1 MSVNPA
7 AGQPKKPDAPRRVRH
22 GIKFRRKNGLEELP
36 WTARTFVQS
45 VQEKASLGAQVL
57 GMEYALSGQAAS
69 FSVDTGA
76 VEALVQGRA
85 FKPYTVRISLK
96 HLTPEQWAEVVQL
109 MAKEAV
115 FAAKLLVGEMPI
127 DIEEVFEERE
137 VQLLPRGWK
146 DLKVECD
153 CGEKNP
159 CKHIVAVTY
168 LLVERIEVDPL
179 VLFALRGLP
188 GTKLLERLQE
198 ARNVHSAGVS
208 QSHQSAQLPS
218 QKAKLPPLESCL
230 NDYWRPGRK
239 LAEFEALPA
248 QEHIPHAVLRRLGAS
263 PLGGKFPL
271 VGLLAS
277 VQDSLRAKV
286 IELRQRIED
295 GTP

>member
-1 MSVNPA
+1 MNFNSA

-36 WTARTFVQS
+36 WTAMAFVQS
-45 VQEKASLGAQVL
+45 IQEKTSFGAQVL
-57 GMEYALSGQAAS
+57 GMEYALSGQLAS
-69 FSVDTGA
+69 FSVDAGS
-76 VEALVQGRA
+76 VEAQVQGRA
-85 FKPYTVRISLK
+85 FKPYSVRISLE
-96 HLTPEQWAEVVQL
+96 HLTPEKWSEVVQL

-115 FAAKLLVGEMPI
+115 FSAKLLVGEMPV
-127 DIEEVFEERE
+127 DIEEVFQDCQ
-137 VQLLPRGWK
+137 VQLLPHSWK
-146 DLKVECD
+146 DVTLACD
-153 CGEKNP
+153 CGEKIP

-168 LLVERIEVDPL
+168 LLAERIEVDPL
-179 VLFALRGLP
+179 VIFALRGLP

-208 QSHQSAQLPS
+208 QSHQSVQLPS
-218 QKAKLPPLESCL
+218 QKAKLPPLENCL
-230 NDYWRPGRK
+230 NEFWRPGRK
-239 LAEFEALPA
+239 LNDFQALPA

-286 IELRQRIED
+286 IELRQRIDES
-295 GTP
+295 TP

>member
-7 AGQPKKPDAPRRVRH
+7 AGQPRKPDAPRRVRH

-36 WTARTFVQS
+36 WTALAFVQS
-45 VQEKASLGAQVL
+45 VHEKASLGAQVL

-69 FSVDTGA
+69 FSVDSGA

-85 FKPYTVRISLK
+85 FKPYAVRIALP

-115 FAAKLLVGEMPI
+115 FAAKLLVGEMPV
-127 DIEEVFEERE
+127 DIEEVFEER
-137 VQLLPRGWK
+137 QARLLPRGWK
-146 DLKVECD
+146 EIEVTCD
-153 CGEKNP
+153 CGERAP
-159 CKHIVAVTY
+159 CKHIIAVTY
-168 LLVERIEVDPL
+168 LLAERIEVDPL

-188 GTKLLERLQE
+188 GAKLLERLQE
-198 ARNVHSAGVS
+198 ARNVHASGVS
-208 QSHQSAQLPS
+208 QSHQSVQLPS

-230 NDYWRPGRK
+230 NDFWRPGRK
-239 LAEFEALPA
+239 LAEFESLPA
-248 QEHIPHAVLRRLGAS
+248 QAHIPHAVLRRLGAS

-286 IELRQRIED
+286 IEMRRRIEEEA
-295 GTP
+295 P